1 MLPRRHARPR
11 RLRSPRRLSRSRRIL
26 AATLVVAAAAALTAC
41 APTAPTPKPST
52 SGGAAHP
59 SPSATPD
66 PIAGLSVQQK
76 VGLLFIVGTPATS
89 ADPATI
95 DAVTNRGVRGVF
107 LAGRSRAGTQATA
120 QLVTQFTGIAPTA
133 GTAAADVT
141 LTVATDQEG
150 GQVQVLRGP
159 GFSDIPSALDQG
171 GIDPA
176 TLKGSAA
183 TWAAEL
189 RSAGVTMN
197 LGPVADLVGSPAEA
211 RGNPPIGGYDR
222 QFGYDRD
229 TIVAHAGA
237 VAEGMRGAGVAP
249 VLKHFPGL
257 GHVTA
262 NTDTAKN
269 VVDQAVTADSVDVD
283 VFRRL
288 LPSTDA
294 VMMSNAVYAS
304 IDPSAPAVFSPIV
317 VTQLLRQQLGF
328 RGLIVTD
335 DLSATAQLKAW
346 APGDRAVLAVAAG
359 CDQLLVSADAS
370 VAASMID
377 AVVARAQSDPDFAK
391 KVDAAARRVVTD
403 RRG

>member
-1 MLPRRHARPR
+1 
-11 RLRSPRRLSRSRRIL
+11 
-26 AATLVVAAAAALTAC
+26 
-41 APTAPTPKPST
+41 
-52 SGGAAHP
+52 
-59 SPSATPD
+59 
-66 PIAGLSVQQK
+66 
-76 VGLLFIVGTPATS
+76 
-89 ADPATI
+89 
-95 DAVTNRGVRGVF
+95 
-107 LAGRSRAGTQATA
+107 
-120 QLVTQFTGIAPTA
+120 
-133 GTAAADVT
+133 
-141 LTVATDQEG
+141 
-150 GQVQVLRGP
+150 
-159 GFSDIPSALDQG
+159 
-171 GIDPA
+171 
-176 TLKGSAA
+176 
-183 TWAAEL
+183 
-189 RSAGVTMN
+189 
-197 LGPVADLVGSPAEA
+197 
-211 RGNPPIGGYDR
+211 
-222 QFGYDRD
+222 
-229 TIVAHAGA
+229 
-237 VAEGMRGAGVAP
+237 
-249 VLKHFPGL
+249 
-257 GHVTA
+257 
-262 NTDTAKN
+262 DTAKN